1 MPLTTTK
8 EILLDAQK
16 GGYAVGAFNFENM
29 EMAAAIVAAAEK
41 MGRPV
46 ILQTT
51 LSTTGYGTIPMMAQI
66 GRTAAASVHVPVAV
80 HLDHGSK
87 FDALMQALH
96 YGYTSLMIDGS
107 QLAFAD
113 NIAISRKVV
122 EVAKPMGIPVEAELG
137 KVGGREDDVVA
148 ESGGYTDPAEAAEFA
163 QRTGA
168 DSLAVGVGTAHG
180 VYKGTPKL
188 ALDVLEAIRRVVEIP
203 LVLHGASGLSDA
215 DVQACIRLGVCKVN
229 FATELRQAYT
239 CGAREA
245 LLDESVYDPKVY
257 GRAGKAKV
265 TELVCN
271 RIKVCSMG

>member
-66 GRTAAASVHVPVAV
+66 GRTAAASVRVPVAV

-239 CGAREA
+239 RGVREA

-271 RIKVCSMG
+271 RMKVCSMG